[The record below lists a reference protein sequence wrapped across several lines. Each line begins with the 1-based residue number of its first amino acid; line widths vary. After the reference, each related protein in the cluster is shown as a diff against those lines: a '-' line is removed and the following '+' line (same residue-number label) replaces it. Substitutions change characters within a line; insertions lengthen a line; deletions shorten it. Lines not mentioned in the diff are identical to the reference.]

1 MWNCVGNKVVD
12 FKNECGRPVLRD
24 REMVRAAL
32 TFRGS
37 VSESE
42 SELPE
47 VMTTSQDEES
57 ESESPGVMVIR

>member
-1 MWNCVGNKVVD
+1 MCGSHLNTIGS
-12 FKNECGRPVLRD
+12 GRPVLRD
-24 REMVRAAL
+24 REMTRAAL

>member
-1 MWNCVGNKVVD
+1 M
-12 FKNECGRPVLRD
+12 LRD
-24 REMVRAAL
+24 REMTRAAL